1 MKDSFLF
8 YFEINV
14 MAFKGKCFISCKL
27 VLPHLVILVR
37 LFNVFSQFDDCLDVP
52 HVIASVLYL
61 VVNKLK
67 NLSCLAL
74 KYLV

>member
-27 VLPHLVILVR
+27 VLPHLVILVCF
-37 LFNVFSQFDDCLDVP
+37 FNVFSQFDDCLDVP
-52 HVIASVLYL
+52 HVIASIFYF
-61 VVNKLK
+61 VVYKLK
-67 NLSCLAL
+67 NLNRLAI
-74 KYLV
+74 KSLV